1 MQSVGLRLIIA
12 AALVVAPAA
21 TTLAADGSKTVSHGL
36 TLVGKLK
43 YKADFRHLDYV
54 NPDAPKGGR
63 IKMHSIGSF
72 DTFNQFTIKGDAAAG
87 LGFVV
92 ERLMASPEDEMSAEY
107 GLIAETIEVPA
118 DLSYATFTLRG
129 NARFHDGKPIT
140 ADDVI
145 FSFDLLREKGSPFYR
160 FYYANISKAEK
171 LGRLQIKFH
180 FSGPPNRELPQITG
194 QLPVLPKHYWQ
205 TRDFSKTTLER
216 PLGSGPYRIGKFE
229 PGRFIE
235 YERVPDY
242 WARDLPLQKGV
253 YNFDVIRFDF
263 YRDQTVALEAF
274 KANEYDFRR
283 ENTSKDWAT
292 AYNFPAVKS
301 GQVVKREIA
310 HKRPTGMAGF
320 IFNLRRGKFRDARVR
335 EALGHA
341 FDFQWSNKNL
351 FYGQYTRSSSFFS
364 NSDLA
369 AAGAP
374 DEGELA
380 LLEPYRG
387 QIPEAVFGQ
396 AAMPPTSDG
405 SGKIRRN
412 LRKAVRLLKK
422 AGWRVK
428 DNRLIDPK
436 SGKPLQIEFL
446 LFSPLFERILTPFIR
461 NLKRLG
467 VAAKI
472 RTVDSAQYQNRMR
485 DFDFDMTFAGFGQSE
500 SPGNEQRDFWSS
512 SAAGRPGSR
521 NTIGIKS
528 KPIDGLIEKIVAAT
542 DRAELVTA
550 TRALDRVLRAGHYL
564 IPGWHIRSDRIA
576 YWNKFGRPAK
586 TPGYG
591 VGFMSWWIDPARE
604 KALATSRRAG
614 RK

>member
-1 MQSVGLRLIIA
+1 MRLIIA
-12 AALVVAPAA
+12 LAFAGALATSPQAAETP
-21 TTLAADGSKTVSHGL
+21 KTISHGL
-36 TLVGKLK
+36 TLVGTLK
-43 YKADFRHLDYV
+43 YKADFKHLDYV

-63 IKMHSIGSF
+63 VKLHAIGSF
-72 DTFNQFTIKGDAAAG
+72 DTFNGFTIKGDAAAG

-92 ERLMASPEDEMSAEY
+92 ERLMASPEDELSAEY

-129 NARFHDGKPIT
+129 NARFHDGKPVT

-145 FSFDLLREKGSPFYR
+145 FSFDLLREKGAPFYR
-160 FYYANISKAEK
+160 FYYANITKAEK
-171 LGRLQIKFH
+171 LGRLKIKFH

-205 TRDFSKTTLER
+205 TRDFGKTTLER

-242 WARDLPLQKGV
+242 WARDLPIQKGV

-292 AYNFPAVKS
+292 AYEFPAVKS
-301 GQVVKREIA
+301 GQVLKQEVA
-310 HKRPTGMAGF
+310 HKRPTGMSGF
-320 IFNLRRGKFRDARVR
+320 AFNLRRDKFRDPRLR
-335 EALGHA
+335 EALGYA
-341 FDFQWSNKNL
+341 FDFEWSNKNL

-369 AAGAP
+369 ATGVP
-374 DEGELA
+374 SKGEAA
-380 LLEPYRG
+380 LLEPHRG
-387 QIPEAVFGQ
+387 QIPDDAFGPAVT
-396 AAMPPTSDG
+396 PPKSDG
-405 SGKIRRN
+405 SGRIRRN
-412 LRKAVRLLKK
+412 LRKAARLLKK
-422 AGWRVK
+422 AGWRIK

-436 SGKPLQIEFL
+436 SGKPLTIEFL
-446 LFSPLFERILTPFIR
+446 LASPLFERILSPFIG

-467 VAAKI
+467 VAARI
-472 RTVDSAQYQNRMR
+472 RTVDPAQYQNRMR
-485 DFDFDMTFAGFGQSE
+485 DFDFDITFASFGQSE
-500 SPGNEQRDFWSS
+500 SPGNEQRDYWSS
-512 SAAGRPGSR
+512 AAAGRPGSR
-521 NTIGIKS
+521 NTIGIRS

-542 DRAELVTA
+542 NRAGLVTA
-550 TRALDRVLRAGHYL
+550 TRALDRALRAGHYI

-586 TPGYG
+586 SPGYG
-591 VGFMSWWIDPARE
+591 VGFMSWWIDPA
-604 KALATSRRAG
+604 KKKSLTNSRRAG
-614 RK
+614 AK